1 MIPMNDRNTNIY
13 VFSCSNSIEPDRLAK
28 VISHRDGVDIRVV
41 SLPCSGKIDIP
52 YLMKAFETG
61 ADGAVIVT
69 CPNNECRHLE
79 GNLRA
84 QKRSEAVESLLE
96 EIGLG
101 KGRMSVIA
109 LKAGDVEQGVG
120 EIRDFLTRVKKLP
133 LQEKNKL

>member
-1 MIPMNDRNTNIY
+1 MTPMNDRKTSIY
-13 VFSCSNSIEPDRLAK
+13 VFSCSNGIEPDQLVKA
-28 VISHRDGVDIRVV
+28 ISLGDGVDVRVI

-61 ADGAVIVT
+61 ADGALIVT

-101 KGRMSVIA
+101 KGRMSVVT
-109 LKAGDVEQGVG
+109 LKEGDVEQGAG

-133 LQEKNKL
+133 LQENKKP

>member
-1 MIPMNDRNTNIY
+1 MNDRNTNVY
-13 VFSCSNSIEPDRLAK
+13 VFSCSNSIEPDQLAK
-28 VISHRDGVDIRVV
+28 GIGHRNGVDVRVI

-69 CPNNECRHLE
+69 CPNNECRHME

-84 QKRSEAVESLLE
+84 RKRSEAVESLLE
-96 EIGLG
+96 EIGFG
-101 KGRMSVIA
+101 KGRMSVVT
-109 LKAGDVEQGVG
+109 LKEGDVEQGTG
-120 EIRDFLTRVKKLP
+120 EIRDFLARVKKLP

>member
-28 VISHRDGVDIRVV
+28 AISPRDGVDVRVI
-41 SLPCSGKIDIP
+41 SLPCSGKIDVP

-61 ADGAVIVT
+61 ADGVLIVT

-96 EIGLG
+96 EIGWG
-101 KGRMSVIA
+101 KGRMSVVT
-109 LKAGDVEQGVG
+109 LKEGDVEQGAG

-133 LQEKNKL
+133 LQGENKP

>member
-13 VFSCSNSIEPDRLAK
+13 VFSCSNSIEPDQLVK
-28 VISHRDGVDIRVV
+28 VISRGGGVDVRVI

-101 KGRMSVIA
+101 KGRMSVVT
-109 LKAGDVEQGVG
+109 LKEGDVEQGAG
-120 EIRDFLTRVKKLP
+120 EIRDFVTRVKKLP
-133 LQEKNKL
+133 MQEKNKP

>member
-1 MIPMNDRNTNIY
+1 
-13 VFSCSNSIEPDRLAK
+13 
-28 VISHRDGVDIRVV
+28 VI

-69 CPNNECRHLE
+69 CRITSAAPGR
-79 GNLRA
+79 NLRA

-101 KGRMSVIA
+101 KGRMSVIT
-109 LKAGDVEQGVG
+109 LKEGDVEQGSG
-120 EIRDFLTRVKKLP
+120 EIRDFLARVKKLP